1 MAGIPGLRDM
11 WGALGDTLD
20 WVGETAEEALAF
32 IASPFVDEEGELFGF
47 ISRDDLENAYQKRQ
61 KNKSSSGYTAPSGT
75 KGYIDVAAANVLA
88 ESQKISVAP
97 GTAQRAITEPY
108 PNYNVQATGMQD
120 FTKNIEDILNSTKS
134 QVETTRESITKGK
147 NINIQNSPSF
157 IQMPEPIDLPD
168 IIKGD

>member
-20 WVGETAEEALAF
+20 WVGEAAEDALK
-32 IASPFVDEEGELFGF
+32 IVASPFVDEEGELFGF
-47 ISRDDLENAYQKRQ
+47 IGMDDL
-61 KNKSSSGYTAPSGT
+61 KNSYKKYRTDT
-75 KGYIDVAAANVLA
+75 KTKPGGSRTIADKASKNILE

-108 PNYNVQATGMQD
+108 ANYNVQATGMKD
-120 FTKNIEDILNSTKS
+120 FTKNIEDILSSTKS
-134 QVETTRESITKGK
+134 QVEKTRDSITKGK
-147 NINIQNSPSF
+147 NINIQSSPSF

>member
-11 WGALGDTLD
+11 WGAIGDGLD
-20 WVGETAEEALAF
+20 WVGNAAEDALK
-32 IASPFVDEEGELFGF
+32 IVASPFVDEEGELFGF
-47 ISRDDLENAYQKRQ
+47 ISKDDLENAYQKRQ

-97 GTAQRAITEPY
+97 GTAQRDITEPY
-108 PNYNVQATGMQD
+108 PNYNLQATSMD
-120 FTKNIEDILNSTKS
+120 EFTKDIKSILDSTES

-147 NINIQNSPSF
+147 NINIQSSPSF

>member
-47 ISRDDLENAYQKRQ
+47 ISRDDLERGWQKRQ
-61 KNKSSSGYTAPSGT
+61 KNKSSPGYTPPTGT
-75 KGYIDVAAANVLA
+75 KDYIDVAAANVLA

-108 PNYNVQATGMQD
+108 SNYNVQATGMKD

-147 NINIQNSPSF
+147 NINIQSSPSF
-157 IQMPEPIDLPD
+157 IQMPEPMDLPD